1 MYMYVCIL
9 ISSKTIY
16 LNEKEATS
24 KTFAGASYSLP
35 CLINDLLSMGAN
47 EGSNSSCTFCSK
59 TGVPNWI
66 EFSSVRK
73 KSGCCKSI
81 ILRF

>member
-1 MYMYVCIL
+1 M
-9 ISSKTIY
+9 SSKTIY

-59 TGVPNWI
+59 TGVPN
-66 EFSSVRK
+66 
-73 KSGCCKSI
+73 
-81 ILRF
+81 